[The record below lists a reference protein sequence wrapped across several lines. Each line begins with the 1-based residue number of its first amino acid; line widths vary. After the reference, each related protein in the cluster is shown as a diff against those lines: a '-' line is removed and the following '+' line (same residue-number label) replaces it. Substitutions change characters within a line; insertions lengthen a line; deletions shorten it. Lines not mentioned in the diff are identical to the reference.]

1 MVDDRKVPEGYK
13 VTEVGVI
20 PDEWEISEWGQVL
33 QGFSSGATPYRAISS
48 YYDGEINWV
57 TSGELKQKE
66 IYKTI
71 EHISEEALLKT
82 NLKIHPPGTFLM
94 AITGLEAAG
103 TRGSCGIIQIDST
116 TNQSCMAIYGTD
128 RIDVNYL
135 YYYYDMH
142 GDELAFKY
150 CQGTKQQSYTAKI
163 VKKLPILYP
172 NDINEQKAIAEAL
185 SDTDNLILSLEKLID
200 KKKKIKQGAMQQLL
214 NGKKRL
220 PGFSGE
226 WEVRNFQQLGYFI
239 SGNGF
244 PIKYQSNKTGKYPFY
259 KVSDFNNIGN
269 DVFMIKANN
278 YIEEDT
284 RKAIS
289 AKIIPAYAVIFAKIG
304 AAIFLERKRISS
316 VECCIDN
323 NMMSFVSNADLL
335 FSKLAYYLFKNI
347 QLSNLV
353 SATALPSLSAKDIG
367 KLEICIPEDLE
378 EQKAIAQVLS
388 DMDLEIEALEEKLEK
403 YKTIK
408 QGMMQELLTGRIRL
422 I

>member
-1 MVDDRKVPEGYK
+1 MVDERKVSEGYK
-13 VTEVGVI
+13 VTEVGII
-20 PDEWEISEWGQVL
+20 PDDWEVKTFGEVLKVRHGKSQHLVEEVNGKYPILATGGQIGWANQFLYDRPSVL
-33 QGFSSGATPYRAISS
+33 IGRKGTIDKPQYIDKPFWTIDTLFYTEVSKLTDVKYLFYVFNMIDWYSYNEASGVPSLSS
-48 YYDGEINWV
+48 
-57 TSGELKQKE
+57 
-66 IYKTI
+66 KTI
-71 EHISEEALLKT
+71 E
-82 NLKIHPPGTFLM
+82 KIAN
-94 AITGLEAAG
+94 AIAP
-103 TRGSCGIIQIDST
+103 
-116 TNQSCMAIYGTD
+116 
-128 RIDVNYL
+128 
-135 YYYYDMH
+135 
-142 GDELAFKY
+142 F
-150 CQGTKQQSYTAKI
+150 
-163 VKKLPILYP
+163 P
-172 NDINEQKAIAEAL
+172 EQKAIAEAL
-185 SDTDNLILSLEKLID
+185 SDTDNLILSIEKLID
-200 KKKKIKQGAMQQLL
+200 KKKKINQGAMQQLL
-214 NGKKRL
+214 TGKKRL

-278 YIEEDT
+278 YIEEDS

-323 NMMSFVSNADLL
+323 NMMSFVSNTDLL

-378 EQKAIAQVLS
+378 EQIAIAQVLS
-388 DMDLEIEALEEKLEK
+388 DMDSEIEALKEKLEK
-403 YKTIK
+403 VKTIK